1 MAEDFVKA
9 MALGADAIALSNS
22 AMQAVGCIAARI
34 CNSNNCPVGI
44 ATQNPDLRKRL
55 NIQDGAEKLERYFN
69 SSVELMQVLA
79 RACGHSNLSD
89 FSAQDIATWKF
100 EMTRLSGVSFSGIDR
115 TIKEF

>member
-55 NIQDGAEKLERYFN
+55 NIQDSAEKLERYFN
-69 SSVELMQVLA
+69 SSIELMQVLA
-79 RACGHSNLSD
+79 RACGHSSLSD
-89 FSAQDIATWKF
+89 FSIQDIATWKF
-100 EMTRLSGVSFSGIDR
+100 EMARLSGVSFSGVDR
-115 TIKEF
+115 TIQEF